1 MNAESPEDPN
11 AARESDPSL
20 QFEPLMGTVVA
31 VSQDGEVVVKL
42 VAPNGQCLR
51 AKALATIPIE
61 PGMVGQPVELTFIE
75 GHLDRPVITRLVDLR
90 AELRAQWDALG
101 RKVLAIDA
109 DPRKL
114 AELLRET
121 RALVCTAAILD
132 AVGNVTYGAKNVGMS
147 RKSVRQ
153 YVDRWKRNNPRLAPV
168 LEALVG
174 RQRASRTKMR
184 STRVEGARARDQRR
198 AGGDVTG
205 APSVHEADCAAN
217 RSRPGS
223 HEEGTR

>member
-11 AARESDPSL
+11 AATESDPSL
-20 QFEPLMGTVVA
+20 QFEPLMGTVVE
-31 VSQDGEVVVKL
+31 VSQDLEAVVKL
-42 VAPNGQCLR
+42 VAPNGECLQAR
-51 AKALATIPIE
+51 ALATIPIE
-61 PGMVGQPVELTFIE
+61 PAMVGHPVELTFIE

-121 RALVCTAAILD
+121 RSLICMAAILD
-132 AVGNVTYGAKNVGMS
+132 AAGNITYGAKNVGMS
-147 RKSVRQ
+147 RKSVRE

-168 LEALVG
+168 LEALDG
-174 RQRASRTKMR
+174 RRRESRTKMR
-184 STRVEGARARDQRR
+184 PTRAKGPCTRNQRR
-198 AGGDVTG
+198 AGGEVG
-205 APSVHEADCAAN
+205 ARSVHEADCAAD
-217 RSRPGS
+217 RSRPGL
-223 HEEGTR
+223 HGEGTP

>member
-1 MNAESPEDPN
+1 MNTGAPEDPD
-11 AARESDPSL
+11 AAREFDPSL
-20 QFEPLMGTVVA
+20 RFEPLMGTVVE
-31 VSQDGEVVVKL
+31 VSQDLEVVVKL
-42 VAPNGQCLR
+42 VAPSGECLR
-51 AKALATIPIE
+51 ARALATIPIE

-101 RKVLAIDA
+101 RKVLSIDA

-121 RALVCTAAILD
+121 RSLVCTAALLD
-132 AVGNVTYGAKNVGMS
+132 AAGNITYGAKNVGMS
-147 RKSVRQ
+147 RKSVRE

-168 LEALVG
+168 LEALDG
-174 RQRASRTKMR
+174 RRRESRTKMR
-184 STRVEGARARDQRR
+184 PTQAEGPRTRDQRR
-198 AGGDVTG
+198 AGGEVG
-205 APSVHEADCAAN
+205 APSVHEAE

-223 HEEGTR
+223 HGEGTP